1 MVRRRFRFGEMMRLF
16 WDAFVASRDKRYVS
30 ISPARL
36 ERMLQS
42 GRELTVVDCREPG
55 LYEASHITGAR
66 SMPYDVFMKEHRTLP
81 ATAPVVLVCYVG
93 MFSRVAASKLC
104 DSGYTE
110 VLSLRGGMKHWDAA
124 HITSC

>member
-1 MVRRRFRFGEMMRLF
+1 MVRRRFGFGELARLL
-16 WDAFVASRDKRYVS
+16 WDAFAASKDKRYAS
-30 ISPARL
+30 INAARL
-36 ERMLQS
+36 EQMLQS
-42 GRELTVVDCREPG
+42 GQELTVVDCREPG

-110 VLSLRGGMKHWDAA
+110 VLSLRGGMKSWNAA
-124 HITSC
+124 RTAPC